1 MTALHEMIQ
10 ANAPVWLAVGGFLIG
25 ALFGGLV
32 YRTNFCT
39 MGALSDVV
47 NLGDWRRMRS
57 WVLAI
62 VTAMAG
68 AQILDAASIVELKR
82 SMYLGASLNWAGAS
96 LGGLMFGF
104 GMVFSGGCASR
115 NLARV
120 GGGDLRAL
128 FTVIVVGISAYM
140 AIGGILGPARAALE
154 QATAVALK
162 TPSQAVGDLVAGG
175 LGWPAAMANRAI
187 AAVLVAAGLLW
198 CLKDAD
204 FRASPMHVV
213 AGLGVGLAAVAGWA
227 LTGLAFDDLAE
238 RPTQPVSLTFVRPSG
253 DAIEWLAR
261 FTAQPMPGFGVATV
275 FGTIF
280 GAFAAAKA
288 MGRFRLATF
297 SDTGDT
303 LRNLMGAVL
312 MGTGGVLALG
322 CTVGQAI
329 TGLSTL
335 AAGSFLTFAAIVAGG
350 FCGLK
355 MLERWLMAEA

>member
-1 MTALHEMIQ
+1 MGALTSQ
-10 ANAPVWLAVGGFLIG
+10 VLWAAFALAVVFG
-25 ALFGGLV
+25 AIAQ
-32 YRTNFCT
+32 RTHFCT
-39 MGALSDVV
+39 MGAVADIV
-47 NLGDWRRMRS
+47 NIGDWSRMRM

-62 VTAMAG
+62 GVAMIGFNAMVGAG
-68 AQILDAASIVELKR
+68 WVEAGKSIYAAPRLTWLSAAV
-82 SMYLGASLNWAGAS
+82 
-96 LGGLMFGF
+96 GGLMFGF

-128 FTVIVVGISAYM
+128 FTVIVVGLSAYM

>member
-1 MTALHEMIQ
+1 MNGLRETIQ
-10 ANAPVWLAVGGFLIG
+10 GHAPAWLAVGGFLIG
-25 ALFGGLV
+25 VLFGAIV

-39 MGALSDVV
+39 MGALSDIV
-47 NLGDWRRMRS
+47 NLQDWRRMRS
-57 WVLAI
+57 WLLAI
-62 VTAMAG
+62 VIAIAG
-68 AQILDAASIVELKR
+68 AQMLDAAGIVELKR
-82 SMYLGASLNWAGAS
+82 SMYLSPNLNWAGAI

-154 QATAVALK
+154 QATAIALRS
-162 TPSQAVGDLVAGG
+162 PSQSAGDLLWLG
-175 LGWPAAMANRAI
+175 LGVPAAWANK
-187 AAVLVAAGLLW
+187 AAATLLVASGLTFCFLGR
-198 CLKDAD
+198 D
-204 FRASPMHVV
+204 FRTSPTHVL
-213 AGLGVGLAAVAGWA
+213 AGIGVGLAAVAGWA
-227 LTGLAFDDLAE
+227 LTGLAFDELGE
-238 RPTQPVSLTFVRPSG
+238 RPAAPISLTFVRPSG

-275 FGTIF
+275 FGTIA
-280 GAFAAAKA
+280 GALVAAKA

-297 SDTGDT
+297 SDTADT

-329 TGLSTL
+329 TGVSTL
-335 AAGSFLTFAAIVAGG
+335 AVGSFLTFAAIVAGG

-355 MLERWLMAEA
+355 VLERWLMAEA